1 MSLRKFKLRKNASVD
16 NVIDLCDKEFI
27 PLLRKHPDF
36 VAYYVSVQ
44 NLAEYTSL
52 SYALMARSIGAVC

>member
-36 VAYYVSVQ
+36 VAYYVCHSVQ
-44 NLAEYTSL
+44 NLAEYTSG
-52 SYALMARSIGAVC
+52 ALR